1 MDRLAVVRVPAI
13 TVPIVGF
20 TLSLLIGANI
30 FFVKRLVDQLDAT
43 REIVWQLRQEVVV
56 LKLTVD
62 NIPVRHKLNT
72 GG

>member
-1 MDRLAVVRVPAI
+1 MVRNDSVNLPGVVLPIIGAV
-13 TVPIVGF
+13 
-20 TLSLLIGANI
+20 LSLLIGANI

-62 NIPVRHKLNT
+62 NMPGHRKQLGLN
-72 GG
+72 